1 MRRCDVAPMLILHV
15 HATHLA
21 YVGPFTHAPI
31 DTGDSTDNEF
41 HERELAQPSTDL
53 NPHRWHP

>member
-1 MRRCDVAPMLILHV
+1 MLILHV